1 MSVETKAFKW
11 VEACSTGDI
20 DEDDVIRFDHEG
32 ESYAVYRLADGYY
45 ATDGWCTHEQAHLAD
60 GFVLAHEIEC
70 PLHQGRF
77 DILSGEPKSPPVCIR
92 LKTYPVRVENGKVML
107 GIAPD
112 DA

>member
-1 MSVETKAFKW
+1 MTTNEGW
-11 VEACSTGDI
+11 VAACGV
-20 DEDDVIRFDHEG
+20 DEIEPEDVLRFDAG
-32 ESYAVYRLADGYY
+32 GRTFAIYRSPDDEFY